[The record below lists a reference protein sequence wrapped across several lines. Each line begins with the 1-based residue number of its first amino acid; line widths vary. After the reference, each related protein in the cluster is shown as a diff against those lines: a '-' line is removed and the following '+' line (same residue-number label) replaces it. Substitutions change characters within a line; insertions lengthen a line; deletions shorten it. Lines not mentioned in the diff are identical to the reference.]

1 MTADFVDNYFKS
13 ISIGRPKSEAVF
25 FKNGRKRF
33 GKAFDELAF
42 LIEVRGSGGDADP
55 YELKNSSLDLS
66 LYVGE
71 YYVSNAWRE
80 FASWLVKE
88 NLPPPSEVL
97 DLGCETG
104 VLTCLYA
111 ALWPTAKVVGVEHSV
126 AAITAARELAKR
138 LGLTNVL
145 FEQSD
150 ARQFL
155 DANVDRF
162 NLITAT
168 FAMHE
173 LLAGAKGRKPFTW
186 GAKYERIEDIA
197 LSDADLHAV
206 GTLKAVS
213 KALTEDGILISVDRS
228 PHLGTT
234 WWYTQCLE
242 QAGMKV
248 SLARSY
254 LIECSGP
261 SRVERFP
268 LTVARRSREQDS
280 KTTPT
285 EIISLAT
292 FKELSTLNMNF
303 REDMADTF
311 VRSIG
316 PTEIMFEAVCEYR
329 DGSGIRTIRL
339 LKAPTLLVVHDFTN
353 HGFQAASVAPL
364 VALPEALSQLR
375 TVTSELEA
383 HCTVRETVTDAAKL
397 LLSRLDC
404 PTQSWTAKDEIV
416 AAEKTPILAN
426 LGAGS

>member
-1 MTADFVDNYFKS
+1 MRECL
-13 ISIGRPKSEAVF
+13 RPCNNCYRATIATVQQ
-25 FKNGRKRF
+25 
-33 GKAFDELAF
+33 
-42 LIEVRGSGGDADP
+42 
-55 YELKNSSLDLS
+55 SL
-66 LYVGE
+66 
-71 YYVSNAWRE
+71 RQ
-80 FASWLVKE
+80 
-88 NLPPPSEVL
+88 
-97 DLGCETG
+97 
-104 VLTCLYA
+104 
-111 ALWPTAKVVGVEHSV
+111 HSV
-126 AAITAARELAKR
+126 CR
-138 LGLTNVL
+138 
-145 FEQSD
+145 
-150 ARQFL
+150 
-155 DANVDRF
+155 
-162 NLITAT
+162 
-168 FAMHE
+168 
-173 LLAGAKGRKPFTW
+173 
-186 GAKYERIEDIA
+186 
-197 LSDADLHAV
+197 
-206 GTLKAVS
+206 
-213 KALTEDGILISVDRS
+213 
-228 PHLGTT
+228 
-234 WWYTQCLE
+234 
-242 QAGMKV
+242 
-248 SLARSY
+248 
-254 LIECSGP
+254 
-261 SRVERFP
+261 
-268 LTVARRSREQDS
+268 

-292 FKELSTLNMNF
+292 FKELSALNMNF